1 MFSKYYEKILQNHI
15 QQRFREALN
24 KLTTALINLKRKF
37 SSRIE
42 KDPQSRRKKQWGEK
56 GENIKGEAFTTEG
69 MLTSRKKK
77 KRAGWRGVLRFKQKQ
92 KALKSQVRTRALLI
106 NRTRRLSKY
115 QQGKPLI
122 SRSTL
127 LSRYKSFCYKSYC
140 CKLFRYKLLG
150 LYLVRVSRCTEQRL
164 YRYYNPDAGITN
176 GTFRWSISH
185 NNKFSNY
192 TCKWYIYRP
201 VFAL

>member
-1 MFSKYYEKILQNHI
+1 MRRIRNRAEKNNEEKKVKTLKEKRLQ
-15 QQRFREALN
+15 QKACLLLE
-24 KLTTALINLKRKF
+24 
-37 SSRIE
+37 
-42 KDPQSRRKKQWGEK
+42 
-56 GENIKGEAFTTEG
+56 
-69 MLTSRKKK
+69 KK
-77 KRAGWRGVLRFKQKQ
+77 KRAGWRGVLRFKQKK

-106 NRTRRLSKY
+106 NRTRKLSKY
-115 QQGKPLI
+115 QQGEPLI
-122 SRSTL
+122 SRLTL

-150 LYLVRVSRCTEQRL
+150 LYLVRVSRCTEHRL
-164 YRYYNPDAGITN
+164 YRYYNPDTGITN
-176 GTFRWSISH
+176 GTFLWSISH